1 MCSHPQTTS
10 LSHVDEVCQPL
21 WGRPKPPVSPAM
33 DAGGTSPPW
42 DPGKLMCSE
51 LWSFAFE
58 DGSLGD
64 WREEWSGH
72 RVAGTGPIRAP
83 QEHSLRLGEGLQA
96 ERGGRASH
104 RGQLTECLGRA
115 SSIQGQGEGVCP
127 RGAEESGDP
136 GRSGAPR
143 GQGSYGEAGGGG
155 IVIATLQIK
164 DFLGLHIAKI
174 GRASCR
180 ERVSSPV

>member
-104 RGQLTECLGRA
+104 RGFVSQKESSHFTLSVMGVRRRYKCITSTKVYCQTPSKVKVCGRPFQDPSPQAPSLGRMTGPSECSSLNWA
-115 SSIQGQGEGVCP
+115 S
-127 RGAEESGDP
+127 
-136 GRSGAPR
+136 
-143 GQGSYGEAGGGG
+143 
-155 IVIATLQIK
+155 
-164 DFLGLHIAKI
+164 LGTAVQ
-174 GRASCR
+174 
-180 ERVSSPV
+180 EP